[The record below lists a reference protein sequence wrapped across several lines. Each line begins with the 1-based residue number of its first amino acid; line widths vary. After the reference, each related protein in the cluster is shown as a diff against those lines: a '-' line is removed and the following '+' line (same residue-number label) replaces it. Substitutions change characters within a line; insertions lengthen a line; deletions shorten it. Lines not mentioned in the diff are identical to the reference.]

1 MAEIATTYLGNSVKT
16 LDASPEFQ
24 PVSQIILI
32 VDENTTYTA
41 GNTTGR
47 TLTAECPWGTQ
58 AMANAM
64 LARLNGYIYRP
75 YDATDALLNPA
86 MELGDAVNVGD
97 DIFGGIYKRG
107 INFNGLLTAEISAPQ
122 DEELDHEYPWASP
135 EQRQIDRNYKVVN
148 DLIEANYSELSV
160 QASQISASVTQ
171 VSNDVTALDN
181 SKLNAKQTSNTMSWS
196 LDANGFY
203 INNAKTANSS
213 NFKFKVDSSGASV
226 NGTIVATA
234 GSIGGFTIKNGYL
247 TTNTSRTSHSGTQ
260 SGILL
265 NASGLSMGNGS
276 KRTFYVSNTGNLTA
290 TSGTFGSLS
299 VSNGQTSGSYY
310 GSLSGCGGSVS
321 NLGGSISSSM
331 GIGGGMTIGNLVS
344 TADQAY
350 TTSAQALRDLGN
362 YMAGS
367 VTANAFR
374 ATTVNCS
381 NLYLGSRGLYTN
393 GIYAAVPGTYTG
405 TCSVIVNGQTRLGT
419 CQVTISGANYAAVNF
434 Q

>member
-1 MAEIATTYLGNSVKT
+1 MAEISTTYLGNSVKT

-86 MELGDAVNVGD
+86 MELGDAVNVGE

-171 VSNDVTALDN
+171 VSNNVTALDN

-213 NFKFKVDSSGASV
+213 SFKFKVDSSGASV

-265 NASGLSMGNGS
+265 NASGLSMGDGN
-276 KRTFYVSNTGNLTA
+276 KRTFYVSNTGYLTA

-299 VSNGQTSGSYY
+299 VSNGNTTGSYY
-310 GSLSGCGGSVS
+310 GSLNGCGGSVS
-321 NLGGSISSSM
+321 NLGGSVSSSM
-331 GIGGGMTIGNLVS
+331 GIGGGMTIGNLATLS
-344 TADQAY
+344 SDANAN
-350 TTSAQALRDLGN
+350 AARALRDLGN

-367 VTANAFR
+367 ITANAFK

-381 NLYLGSRGLYTN
+381 NLYLGNRALNTG
-393 GIYAAVPGTYTG
+393 GIYAAVPGTYSG
-405 TCSVIVNGQTRLGT
+405 TCRVIVNGQARVGT
-419 CQVTISGANYAAVNF
+419 CSVTISGAHYAAVNY

>member
-1 MAEIATTYLGNSVKT
+1 MAEISTTYLGKSVAT

-213 NFKFKVDSSGASV
+213 NYKFKVDSNGASV

-276 KRTFYVSNTGNLTA
+276 KRTFYVSNTGALTATNATIEGNIKA
-290 TSGTFGSLS
+290 TSGTFGSIS
-299 VSNGQTSGSYY
+299 VSNGNTTGSYY
-310 GSLSGCGGSVS
+310 GNLGGCGGNVSSGLGIDGTGYNMGGVVNSIGSLENRVATIYANYINTNNLYAKIAELSVVSCRALQLWGRNISIVPLHYVS
-321 NLGGSISSSM
+321 N
-331 GIGGGMTIGNLVS
+331 V
-344 TADQAY
+344 
-350 TTSAQALRDLGN
+350 
-362 YMAGS
+362 
-367 VTANAFR
+367 
-374 ATTVNCS
+374 
-381 NLYLGSRGLYTN
+381 
-393 GIYAAVPGTYTG
+393 
-405 TCSVIVNGQTRLGT
+405 VNGNARFS
-419 CQVTISGANYAAVNF
+419 TIYVLTG
-434 Q
+434 

>member
-1 MAEIATTYLGNSVKT
+1 MAEIATTYLGKSVRT
-16 LDASPEFQ
+16 LDVSPDFQ
-24 PVSQIILI
+24 PVSQIILV

-47 TLTAECPWGTQ
+47 SLTVECPWGTQ
-58 AMANAM
+58 AMANNI
-64 LARLNGYIYRP
+64 LARLSGYIYTP
-75 YDATDALLNPA
+75 YTADGAMLNPA
-86 MELGDAVNVGD
+86 MELGDAVTVGD

-203 INNAKTANSS
+203 INNSKTANSS

-350 TTSAQALRDLGN
+350 TNSAQALRDLGN

-367 VTANAFR
+367 ITANAFR

-393 GIYAAVPGTYTG
+393 GIYAAVPGTYSG
-405 TCSVIVNGQTRLGT
+405 TCRIVVDGQARLGT
-419 CQVTISGANYAAVNF
+419 CSVTISGANYAAVNF

>member
-1 MAEIATTYLGNSVKT
+1 MAEIATTYLGSSVKT

-24 PVSQIILI
+24 PVSQIILV

-58 AMANAM
+58 AMANTM

-171 VSNDVTALDN
+171 VSNNVTALDN
-181 SKLNAKQTSNTMSWS
+181 SKLNAKQTSSTMSWS

-203 INNAKTANSS
+203 VNNAKTANSS

-247 TTNTSRTSHSGTQ
+247 TTNTSRTSHSSKQ

-265 NASGLSMGNGS
+265 NASGLSMGDGN
-276 KRTFYVSNTGNLTA
+276 KRTFYVSNTGNLIA
-290 TSGTFGSLS
+290 TSGTFGSLNINS
-299 VSNGQTSGSYY
+299 SGQTNGTYY
-310 GSLSGCGGSVS
+310 GGLNSGVTCSYGGTTYTAGESFSTAYSAADVADYAKSKAEKNTVDIS
-321 NLGGSISSSM
+321 NLNVRVNNVEANMITANTLAAYGVVSGGIASNTVTAYSSLWVGGYRVTVGSI
-331 GIGGGMTIGNLVS
+331 L
-344 TADQAY
+344 DK
-350 TTSAQALRDLGN
+350 
-362 YMAGS
+362 
-367 VTANAFR
+367 
-374 ATTVNCS
+374 
-381 NLYLGSRGLYTN
+381 N
-393 GIYAAVPGTYTG
+393 GVYRSCFVPG
-405 TCSVIVNGQTRLGT
+405 
-419 CQVTISGANYAAVNF
+419 
-434 Q
+434 

>member
-1 MAEIATTYLGNSVKT
+1 MAEISTTYLGNSVKT

-75 YDATDALLNPA
+75 YNSTDALLNPA

-213 NFKFKVDSSGASV
+213 NYKFKVDSSGASV

-310 GSLSGCGGSVS
+310 GNLNGCGGSVS
-321 NLGGSISSSM
+321 NLGGSISSDM
-331 GIGGGMTIGNLVS
+331 GVGGGMTIGNLATLS
-344 TADQAY
+344 SDANAN
-350 TTSAQALRDLGN
+350 AARALRELGN

-367 VTANAFR
+367 ITANAFR

-381 NLYLGSRGLYTN
+381 NLYLGNRSLYTG
-393 GIYAAVPGTYTG
+393 GIYAAVPGTYSG
-405 TCSVIVNGQTRLGT
+405 TCSVVVNGQTRLGT
-419 CQVTISGANYAAVNF
+419 CSVTISGAHYAAVNY

>member
-1 MAEIATTYLGNSVKT
+1 MAEISTTYLGNSVKT

-160 QASQISASVTQ
+160 QASQISASVTA
-171 VSNDVTALDN
+171 VDN
-181 SKLNAKQTSNTMSWS
+181 RLTTVDGKKLNAKQTSNTMSWS

-213 NFKFKVDSSGASV
+213 NFKFKVDSNGASV

-247 TTNTSRTSHSGTQ
+247 TTNTSRTSHSGKQ

-265 NASGLSMGNGS
+265 NASGLSMGDGN
-276 KRTFYVSNTGNLTA
+276 KRTFYVSNTGNLIA
-290 TSGTFGSLS
+290 TSGTFGSLNINSSGQTNGTYYGGLNSGVTCSYGGTTYTAGASFSTAYSAADVADYAKSKADKNTVDISNLNVRVNNIEANYITANQISSGWSFSGSVYCTGLS
-299 VSNGQTSGSYY
+299 VSSSFYFQGRSVGFATVKDTSGNYV
-310 GSLSGCGGSVS
+310 SV
-321 NLGGSISSSM
+321 
-331 GIGGGMTIGNLVS
+331 
-344 TADQAY
+344 
-350 TTSAQALRDLGN
+350 LR
-362 YMAGS
+362 
-367 VTANAFR
+367 
-374 ATTVNCS
+374 
-381 NLYLGSRGLYTN
+381 
-393 GIYAAVPGTYTG
+393 I
-405 TCSVIVNGQTRLGT
+405 
-419 CQVTISGANYAAVNF
+419 
-434 Q
+434 

>member
-1 MAEIATTYLGNSVKT
+1 MAEISTTYLGNSVKT

-148 DLIEANYSELSV
+148 DLIEANYSELSI
-160 QASQISASVTQ
+160 QASQISASLAVLELCFPPMT
-171 VSNDVTALDN
+171 
-181 SKLNAKQTSNTMSWS
+181 
-196 LDANGFY
+196 
-203 INNAKTANSS
+203 II
-213 NFKFKVDSSGASV
+213 AS
-226 NGTIVATA
+226 APSA
-234 GSIGGFTIKNGYL
+234 
-247 TTNTSRTSHSGTQ
+247 
-260 SGILL
+260 
-265 NASGLSMGNGS
+265 
-276 KRTFYVSNTGNLTA
+276 
-290 TSGTFGSLS
+290 
-299 VSNGQTSGSYY
+299 
-310 GSLSGCGGSVS
+310 
-321 NLGGSISSSM
+321 SSSASCC
-331 GIGGGMTIGNLVS
+331 LFCV
-344 TADQAY
+344 A
-350 TTSAQALRDLGN
+350 
-362 YMAGS
+362 
-367 VTANAFR
+367 
-374 ATTVNCS
+374 
-381 NLYLGSRGLYTN
+381 
-393 GIYAAVPGTYTG
+393 
-405 TCSVIVNGQTRLGT
+405 
-419 CQVTISGANYAAVNF
+419 
-434 Q
+434 

>member
-1 MAEIATTYLGNSVKT
+1 MAEISTTYLGNSVKT

-247 TTNTSRTSHSGTQ
+247 TTNTSRTSHSGKQ

-265 NASGLSMGNGS
+265 NASGLSMGDGN
-276 KRTFYVSNTGNLTA
+276 KRTFYVSNTGALTATNATIEGNIKA
-290 TSGTFGSLS
+290 TSGTFGSIS
-299 VSNGQTSGSYY
+299 VSNGSTTGTYY
-310 GSLSGCGGSVS
+310 GGLNGCTGSVS
-321 NLGGSISSSM
+321 SGLNYGSGYQTLGNLDSNLQSVVTRVDTLEAQTIRTNNLYAAISSLSQVYCYDMSCYYM
-331 GIGGGMTIGNLVS
+331 GIVGGMAFRGRSVGTANVKTTTGNV
-344 TADQAY
+344 Y
-350 TTSAQALRDLGN
+350 QALVL
-362 YMAGS
+362 
-367 VTANAFR
+367 F
-374 ATTVNCS
+374 
-381 NLYLGSRGLYTN
+381 
-393 GIYAAVPGTYTG
+393 
-405 TCSVIVNGQTRLGT
+405 
-419 CQVTISGANYAAVNF
+419 
-434 Q
+434 

>member
-1 MAEIATTYLGNSVKT
+1 MAEISTTYLGNSVKT

-247 TTNTSRTSHSGTQ
+247 TTNTSRTSHSGKQ

-265 NASGLSMGNGS
+265 NASGLSMGDGN

-310 GSLSGCGGSVS
+310 GSLNNCGGSVS

-350 TTSAQALRDLGN
+350 TTSAQVLRDLGN

-367 VTANAFR
+367 ITANAFR

-381 NLYLGSRGLYTN
+381 NLYLGNRALYTG
-393 GIYAAVPGTYTG
+393 GIYAARPGTYSG
-405 TCSVIVNGQTRLGT
+405 TCSIVVNGQTRLGT
-419 CQVTISGANYAAVNF
+419 CSVTIDGANYAAVNY

>member
-1 MAEIATTYLGNSVKT
+1 MAEISTTYLGNSVKT

-107 INFNGLLTAEISAPQ
+107 INFNGLLMAEVSAPQ

-148 DLIEANYSELSV
+148 DLIEANYSELSI

-171 VSNDVTALDN
+171 VSNNVTALDN

-203 INNAKTANSS
+203 INNSKTANSS

-310 GSLSGCGGSVS
+310 GNLNGCGGSVS
-321 NLGGSISSSM
+321 DLGGSISSDM
-331 GIGGGMTIGNLVS
+331 GIGGGMTIGNLATLS
-344 TADQAY
+344 SDANAN
-350 TTSAQALRDLGN
+350 AARALRDLGN

-367 VTANAFR
+367 ITANAFR

-381 NLYLGSRGLYTN
+381 NLYLGNRSLYTG
-393 GIYAAVPGTYTG
+393 GIYAAVPGTYSG
-405 TCSVIVNGQTRLGT
+405 TCSVVVNGQTRLGT
-419 CQVTISGANYAAVNF
+419 CSVTISGAHYAAVNY

>member
-1 MAEIATTYLGNSVKT
+1 MAEISTTYLGNSVKT

-86 MELGDAVNVGD
+86 MELGDAVNVGN

-122 DEELDHEYPWASP
+122 DEELDHEFPWASP

-171 VSNDVTALDN
+171 VSNNVTALDN

-265 NASGLSMGNGS
+265 NASGLSMGDGS
-276 KRTFYVSNTGNLTA
+276 KRTFYVSNTGSLIA
-290 TSGTFGSLS
+290 TSGTFGSLNINS
-299 VSNGQTSGSYY
+299 SGQTNGTYY
-310 GSLSGCGGSVS
+310 GGLNSGVTCSYGGTTYTAGASFSTAYSAADVANYAKGKADKNTVDIS
-321 NLGGSISSSM
+321 NLNVRVNNIEANYITANQISSSWSFS
-331 GIGGGMTIGNLVS
+331 GSVYAS
-344 TADQAY
+344 TMSTNAFYIQGRSVGFATVKD
-350 TTSAQALRDLGN
+350 TSGN
-362 YMAGS
+362 Y
-367 VTANAFR
+367 V
-374 ATTVNCS
+374 
-381 NLYLGSRGLYTN
+381 
-393 GIYAAVPGTYTG
+393 AVLR
-405 TCSVIVNGQTRLGT
+405 I
-419 CQVTISGANYAAVNF
+419 
-434 Q
+434 

>member
-107 INFNGLLTAEISAPQ
+107 INFNGLLMAEVSAPQ

-171 VSNDVTALDN
+171 VSNNVTALDN

-203 INNAKTANSS
+203 INNAKAANSS

-247 TTNTSRTSHSGTQ
+247 TTNTNRTSHSGTQ

-276 KRTFYVSNTGNLTA
+276 KRTFYVSNTGALTATNATIEGNIKA
-290 TSGTFGSLS
+290 TSGTFGSIS
-299 VSNGQTSGSYY
+299 VSNGNTTGSYY

-321 NLGGSISSSM
+321 SGLSY
-331 GIGGGMTIGNLVS
+331 GGGYGT
-344 TADQAY
+344 
-350 TTSAQALRDLGN
+350 LGN
-362 YMAGS
+362 MDSTLQNMVLRVNTIEANYISASTLNSGWSFSGTVSASTVYANSLYVGGAGMRFI
-367 VTANAFR
+367 TFADR
-374 ATTVNCS
+374 
-381 NLYLGSRGLYTN
+381 Y
-393 GIYAAVPGTYTG
+393 GTYHN
-405 TCSVIVNGQTRLGT
+405 VLG
-419 CQVTISGANYAAVNF
+419 IS
-434 Q
+434 

>member
-1 MAEIATTYLGNSVKT
+1 MAEISTTYLGSSVKT

-160 QASQISASVTQ
+160 QASEISASVTA
-171 VSNDVTALDN
+171 VDN
-181 SKLNAKQTSNTMSWS
+181 RLTTVDGKKLNAKQTSNTMSWS

-203 INNAKTANSS
+203 INNSKTANSS

-344 TADQAY
+344 TANQAY
-350 TTSAQALRDLGN
+350 TTSAQVLRDLGN

-367 VTANAFR
+367 ITANAFR
-374 ATTVNCS
+374 AGTVNCS
-381 NLYLGSRGLYTN
+381 NLYLGNRALYTG
-393 GIYAAVPGTYTG
+393 GIYAARPGTYSG
-405 TCSVIVNGQTRLGT
+405 TCSVVVNGQTRLGT
-419 CQVTISGANYAAVNF
+419 CSVTIDGAHYAAVNF

>member
-1 MAEIATTYLGNSVKT
+1 MAEISTTYLGNSVKT

-107 INFNGLLTAEISAPQ
+107 INFNGLLMAEVSAPQ
-122 DEELDHEYPWASP
+122 DEELDHEFPWASP

-148 DLIEANYSELSV
+148 DLIEANYSELSI
-160 QASQISASVTQ
+160 QASQISASVTA
-171 VSNDVTALDN
+171 VDN
-181 SKLNAKQTSNTMSWS
+181 RLTTVDGKKLNAKQTSNTMSWS

-276 KRTFYVSNTGNLTA
+276 QRTFYVSNTGNVTA

-310 GSLSGCGGSVS
+310 GNLNGCGGSVS
-321 NLGGSISSSM
+321 NLGGSISSGM
-331 GIGGGMTIGNLVS
+331 GIGGGMTIGNLATLS
-344 TADQAY
+344 SDANAN
-350 TTSAQALRDLGN
+350 AARALRELGN

-381 NLYLGSRGLYTN
+381 NLYLGNRALYTG
-393 GIYAAVPGTYTG
+393 GIQAAVPGTYSG
-405 TCSVIVNGQTRLGT
+405 TCRVVVDGQVRLGT
-419 CQVTISGANYAAVNF
+419 CSVTISGAHYAAVNY

>member
-1 MAEIATTYLGNSVKT
+1 MAEISTTYLGNSVKT

-148 DLIEANYSELSV
+148 DLIEANYSELSI

-247 TTNTSRTSHSGTQ
+247 TTNTSRTSHSGKQ

-265 NASGLSMGNGS
+265 NASGLSMGDGN
-276 KRTFYVSNTGNLTA
+276 KRTFYVSNTGSLTATNATIEGNIKA
-290 TSGTFGSLS
+290 TSGTFGSIS
-299 VSNGQTSGSYY
+299 VSNGNTTGSYY
-310 GSLSGCGGSVS
+310 GNLGGCGGSVS
-321 NLGGSISSSM
+321 SGLSYGGNYSTLGGMDNALLDAVLRVNRIEANYVSASTLNSGWSFS
-331 GIGGGMTIGNLVS
+331 GTVSASTVYANSLYVGGAGMRFITF
-344 TADQAY
+344 ADRY
-350 TTSAQALRDLGN
+350 GN
-362 YMAGS
+362 YHN
-367 VTANAFR
+367 V
-374 ATTVNCS
+374 
-381 NLYLGSRGLYTN
+381 LG
-393 GIYAAVPGTYTG
+393 
-405 TCSVIVNGQTRLGT
+405 
-419 CQVTISGANYAAVNF
+419 IS
-434 Q
+434 